1 MQKETQRRLAV
12 HMDDF
17 LPAHTLDSLVALG
30 KLLESVDDT
39 TRPARASRIAPTPP
53 SAPALRR

>member
-1 MQKETQRRLAV
+1 MRAALPYI
-12 HMDDF
+12 DDF

-30 KLLESVDDT
+30 KLLESVDDAA
-39 TRPARASRIAPTPP
+39 RPARASRISPTPP